1 MKINGKL
8 ASWEAVIDAI
18 GRPRIRLVMPNT
30 GELELTLNWRGA
42 AITPS
47 EDDGPLVRR
56 QQGQFEWLAPSGS
69 APTEAPEFLLTNQR
83 QPEGKQETVDLAPFF
98 NDRLVSIFR
107 KGKYLAPRVKAT
119 LSLPSQGIGAWAGH
133 VNELPLIID
142 DAGLRAAA
150 GPDGVFRLPDHGQF
164 ALPGSR
170 EGVRAM
176 FVSNWSNYPVERAVP
191 LTGRA
196 RYLRLLMAGTTNPMQ
211 SRIDNGEVVIA
222 YADREFCTP
231 AALQPDELVAH
242 RKGLPDRRLPVRA
255 PGERPLR
262 VDLKTGR
269 VRMPAGV
276 EERPEGGSATVL
288 GIALDPAGA
297 PVGDDSRPGAG
308 CCDRDAHRR
317 SRGDACRAL
326 LVDRLS
332 WRPPCEHAN

>member
-1 MKINGKL
+1 
-8 ASWEAVIDAI
+8 
-18 GRPRIRLVMPNT
+18 MPNT
-30 GELELTLNWRGA
+30 GELELTMNWRGA

-69 APTEAPEFLLTNQR
+69 APAEAPEFLLTNQR

-133 VNELPLIID
+133 VNELPLID

-222 YADREFCTP
+222 YADGSF
-231 AALQPDELVAH
+231 A
-242 RKGLPDRRLPVRA
+242 RLPLYNPTSWWPIERDFLIDDFQFRA

-269 VRMPAGV
+269 VRMPAG

-288 GIALDPAGA
+288 GNRAGSLA
-297 PVGDDSRPGAG
+297 AASVGDDSRPGAG
-308 CCDRDAHRR
+308 CCDRDARADAHSLMSADRVTGGTSTPTKWLITKV
-317 SRGDACRAL
+317 SRTSQ
-326 LVDRLS
+326 RLS
-332 WRPPCEHAN
+332 